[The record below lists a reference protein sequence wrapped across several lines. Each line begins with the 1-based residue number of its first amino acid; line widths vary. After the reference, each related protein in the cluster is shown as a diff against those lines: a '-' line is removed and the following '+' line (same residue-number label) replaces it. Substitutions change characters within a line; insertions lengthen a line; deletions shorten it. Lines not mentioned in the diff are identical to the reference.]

1 VDGSLTVLATSL
13 TKPVWRIKTTLDV
26 SRTSVLHHWQNAL
39 DSGNSVRSLF
49 VDYSKAYDRV
59 DQNILLR
66 KMITLNVPQFAI
78 RWLFSFLKHRIQRV
92 KLRSFNKFSD
102 WIEFT
107 AGMPQGTWL
116 GPLTFVMYID
126 DLNPQCVVHKFSD
139 DTTLT
144 EILPSEAAHSQ
155 MPQYVDNLLTWSKN
169 NCMVINSKKTKEMI
183 PPPLLTI
190 SNNPVQRVIFFK
202 LLGINLCNDL
212 RWDAHVDALCS
223 KVASRL

>member
-1 VDGSLTVLATSL
+1 MLATSL

-126 DLNPQCVVHKFSD
+126 DLNPQCSL
-139 DTTLT
+139 TTQLSLRFCQVK
-144 EILPSEAAHSQ
+144 LPIAKYHS
-155 MPQYVDNLLTWSKN
+155 TWTTYSPDL
-169 NCMVINSKKTKEMI
+169 KTTVWSLI
-183 PPPLLTI
+183 
-190 SNNPVQRVIFFK
+190 VRRQRK
-202 LLGINLCNDL
+202 
-212 RWDAHVDALCS
+212 
-223 KVASRL
+223 